1 MSVLGG
7 IDLGSDIHIEGEH
20 SISRVHSIMERARDN
35 SVLVWEQAAGAQ
47 AFDLVGM
54 SNRGVLKKS
63 KMDALYALASVPNA
77 SFSLV
82 YEGETK
88 TVRFRHWEGE
98 VVEGE
103 ALGPREQMTDD
114 DLYRSIKIK
123 LMEV

>member
-7 IDLGSDIHIEGEH
+7 IDLGSDIHIAGEH
-20 SISRVHSIMERARDN
+20 SIPRVDSIMQRTRDN
-35 SVLVWEQAAGAQ
+35 SVIVWEQSAGAQ

-54 SNRGVLKKS
+54 SNRGVLTKS

-77 SFSLV
+77 SYTLE

-88 TVRFRHWEGE
+88 TVRFRHWEGD
-98 VVEGE
+98 VIVGE
-103 ALGPREQMTDD
+103 ALGPREQMNNDD
-114 DLYRSIKIK
+114 FYTGVKIK